1 MAKLFFDV
9 FPTLDVSGDMKKIL
23 SEMEVTKV
31 GMNHERDH
39 IRVYLLGSHL
49 IHKNNITQLEKSI
62 EEQIFKGKRMNVRI
76 IEKYQLSEQY
86 TARTL
91 MDMYKDSILEELKAY
106 SLMEYNLLRASKME
120 FTDDS
125 HLHLVLENTIR
136 IILYVATGILTLSV
150 LKQVVILIPFM
161 LAAVFLGMKSSSVL
175 NEKIIKKIVIILLIL
190 SGIVLIINNIPG

>member
-62 EEQIFKGKRMNVRI
+62 EE
-76 IEKYQLSEQY
+76 
-86 TARTL
+86 
-91 MDMYKDSILEELKAY
+91 
-106 SLMEYNLLRASKME
+106 
-120 FTDDS
+120 
-125 HLHLVLENTIR
+125 
-136 IILYVATGILTLSV
+136 
-150 LKQVVILIPFM
+150 
-161 LAAVFLGMKSSSVL
+161 
-175 NEKIIKKIVIILLIL
+175 LIL
-190 SGIVLIINNIPG
+190 FDNTDLHPFSLKYLLLNGFF

>member
-91 MDMYKDSILEELKAY
+91 MYMYKDSIL
-106 SLMEYNLLRASKME
+106 
-120 FTDDS
+120 
-125 HLHLVLENTIR
+125 
-136 IILYVATGILTLSV
+136 
-150 LKQVVILIPFM
+150 
-161 LAAVFLGMKSSSVL
+161 
-175 NEKIIKKIVIILLIL
+175 
-190 SGIVLIINNIPG
+190 

>member
-62 EEQIFKGKRMNVRI
+62 EEQIFKGKRMSPAV
-76 IEKYQLSEQY
+76 
-86 TARTL
+86 
-91 MDMYKDSILEELKAY
+91 
-106 SLMEYNLLRASKME
+106 LRQPKM
-120 FTDDS
+120 
-125 HLHLVLENTIR
+125 HLT
-136 IILYVATGILTLSV
+136 Y
-150 LKQVVILIPFM
+150 
-161 LAAVFLGMKSSSVL
+161 
-175 NEKIIKKIVIILLIL
+175 
-190 SGIVLIINNIPG
+190 

>member
-62 EEQIFKGKRMNVRI
+62 EEQIFKGKRYFRRV
-76 IEKYQLSEQY
+76 K
-86 TARTL
+86 
-91 MDMYKDSILEELKAY
+91 
-106 SLMEYNLLRASKME
+106 SLQS
-120 FTDDS
+120 D
-125 HLHLVLENTIR
+125 
-136 IILYVATGILTLSV
+136 GIQS
-150 LKQVVILIPFM
+150 
-161 LAAVFLGMKSSSVL
+161 AACFQ
-175 NEKIIKKIVIILLIL
+175 N
-190 SGIVLIINNIPG
+190 GIYG